1 MRVKNSLKNFGAG
14 LGTMLVS
21 NILAFVSRTVFI
33 QILGLTYL
41 GVNGLL
47 TNVLSMLSLAE
58 LGIGTAINFSLYKPI
73 ADNDEKKIL
82 ILMNFYKIAY
92 RWIGVLVLIVGFVLM
107 PFLDVIIKNPGDVK
121 NLSLIFFI
129 YLINTASSYFMTYK
143 TTLLNAYQKGYL
155 ITSINILFN
164 IFTVIL
170 QIVVLILT
178 KSYIAY
184 LVINMILLFIQ
195 RLYVNKKI
203 EKTYPIVSKR
213 SKEKLPKEELAQ
225 IIKNVKAMMFHKVG
239 DYCINGT
246 DNIIISTFISVS
258 MVGIYSNYFMII
270 TMVNGIIVMLFNSMT
285 ASMGNLIVR
294 ESNARKIEIFSLINF
309 IGFWIFGFATIC
321 FYNLLNPFIELWLGE
336 KFLISHNILVIVLL
350 NYYLTGMRVPVA
362 TLKSAAGLYDEDKFT
377 PIIQAVVNLGVS
389 IVLVQRWGLAG
400 VFMGTLVSSIILPCW
415 QRPYIVC
422 KYALNTSSKDYFV
435 KYFKYLSM
443 VIVLTIGISFICHK
457 FLLDTTIFNFILR
470 MILCI
475 LVPNT
480 LFILIFRKTSDFK
493 EIVNIINNVLGG
505 RFTWIKKLA

>member
-1 MRVKNSLKNFGAG
+1 
-14 LGTMLVS
+14 
-21 NILAFVSRTVFI
+21 
-33 QILGLTYL
+33 
-41 GVNGLL
+41 
-47 TNVLSMLSLAE
+47 
-58 LGIGTAINFSLYKPI
+58 
-73 ADNDEKKIL
+73 
-82 ILMNFYKIAY
+82 
-92 RWIGVLVLIVGFVLM
+92 
-107 PFLDVIIKNPGDVK
+107 
-121 NLSLIFFI
+121 
-129 YLINTASSYFMTYK
+129 
-143 TTLLNAYQKGYL
+143 
-155 ITSINILFN
+155 
-164 IFTVIL
+164 
-170 QIVVLILT
+170 
-178 KSYIAY
+178 
-184 LVINMILLFIQ
+184 
-195 RLYVNKKI
+195 
-203 EKTYPIVSKR
+203 
-213 SKEKLPKEELAQ
+213 
-225 IIKNVKAMMFHKVG
+225 MFHKVG